1 MLKDLRWTW
10 TSSHSCVITC
20 CDPRRNNDVP
30 YIYIYIR
37 RGQSFC
43 EVFYGKFRKNVKKKK
58 KEEEEKEERYICNCI
73 HDQCYV
79 SSRET

>member
-30 YIYIYIR
+30 YIYIYVEDNL
-37 RGQSFC
+37 SA
-43 EVFYGKFRKNVKKKK
+43 KFFMENLEKNVKKKK